1 MCFSSIRILW
11 MTPSLTGIYQLNTIE
26 AVIDDAVACDLL
38 MRNITDIPAEQLGQN
53 QQKTRRKI
61 A

>member
-26 AVIDDAVACDLL
+26 AVIDDAVACDWKML
-38 MRNITDIPAEQLGQN
+38 EEE
-53 QQKTRRKI
+53 RRHR
-61 A
+61 